1 MSAHHQGTRNTL
13 THLPFLTVL
22 LLAALLLE
30 DSVTLTMSS
39 ACDLEL
45 VLLAAVGSWVRSL
58 LPLVSSL
65 ITSSALSVA
74 TSESPATC
82 GTRGD

>member
-1 MSAHHQGTRNTL
+1 M

-22 LLAALLLE
+22 LLTALLLE
-30 DSVTLTMSS
+30 DSVTFTISS

-58 LPLVSSL
+58 LPRCRSL
-65 ITSSALSVA
+65 ITSSALLVA

-82 GTRGD
+82 TKSVR

>member
-1 MSAHHQGTRNTL
+1 MGVSRQLTITIM

-22 LLAALLLE
+22 LLTALLLE
-30 DSVTLTMSS
+30 DSVTFTISS

-58 LPLVSSL
+58 LPRCSSL
-65 ITSSALSVA
+65 MTSSALLVA

-82 GTRGD
+82 TKT